1 MRADGVRGA
10 GGGERRVRDVEGGL
24 GGVAQQPG
32 PGVAAEDLALDPD
45 DGGAMGVP
53 IGVGQ
58 RVGGI
63 EDGDGAALVAVAAR
77 VAAVCGAERRRGGR
91 DLLGP
96 LVRGRLVVRDAD
108 NQGEVGCC
116 GDLEMFF
123 WQCSASRVTMAP
135 RARPRSASSA
145 CAAGISLDFS
155 AMST

>member
-1 MRADGVRGA
+1 MRADGVGGA
-10 GGGERRVRDVEGGL
+10 GGGEWRVRDVEGGL

-45 DGGAMGVP
+45 DGGDMGVP
-53 IGVGQ
+53 ICIGQ
-58 RVGGI
+58 PVIGI

-77 VAAVCGAERRRGGR
+77 VAAVCGPERRRGGR
-91 DLLGP
+91 NLLDA
-96 LVRGRLVVRDAD
+96 LMQGRLVVLDPDDQGDAA
-108 NQGEVGCC
+108 GRS
-116 GDLEMFF
+116 DLEMFF